1 MAKEFV
7 TAIVLAAAV
16 ALSACTAV
24 GVATT
29 AVGVGVGVASTG
41 VRVGVGATARAADL
55 IIPDGDACEE
65 NGESDR
71 DPSADADDCD
81 EAD

>member
-1 MAKEFV
+1 MAQRF
-7 TAIVLAAAV
+7 AAALILTS
-16 ALSACTAV
+16 ALTLSACSAV

-55 IIPDGDACEE
+55 VIPDGDACKAEE
-65 NGESDR
+65 RAEDTAEGEDCQ
-71 DPSADADDCD
+71 DD
-81 EAD
+81 E